1 MLPGEQVSTPLSHF
15 ILVRI
20 RVRRKFMVLGIRPF
34 SKFVNTCVF
43 LQKNNE
49 GHKEAQIR
57 AMDIKVTPVL
67 SRINVSANQ

>member
-1 MLPGEQVSTPLSHF
+1 
-15 ILVRI
+15 
-20 RVRRKFMVLGIRPF
+20 MVLGIRPF